1 MNSPLRSFL
10 SSIILTIVILF
21 EVLGLLADR
30 HVPFGICQTISS
42 TILSANSFASV
53 IKDGCWAL
61 RDTSI
66 PMDFITVQL
75 VTGE

>member
-30 HVPFGICQTISS
+30 HVPFSICQTISS
-42 TILSANSFASV
+42 TILSANEFASA

-66 PMDFITVQL
+66 PMDFITIQL